1 MICSQC
7 KKKFTPTHSRQKYCS
22 QECAKIKKIERQKK
36 YSRSDKAREA
46 QKKYRATQDAKIVQA
61 KFRLRYRTD
70 KSFREEVLR
79 KAKIW
84 REKNREKNPDKQAKI
99 REKDNAQKRERYR
112 NDKVFR
118 EYKRETTRK
127 HHAENPEIN
136 IRSSKKRALEKP
148 EEIKKWMT
156 EYRLKNKVKL
166 KKKRHQNYVDNKEKS
181 NNQSNEWIKNNKE
194 RFLEWRRA
202 YEKTPEVRAKINARY
217 NKRVKEDAIF
227 RIRRNLKV
235 RIYEYIKD
243 GKGRKYGTMKELL
256 GCDWKFFKL
265 YIENKFQPGMNW
277 NNYGKWHIDHVVAI
291 SKFNLALKSEQ
302 FKSCHHTNLQ
312 PLWAID
318 NMKKGDKY

>member
-1 MICSQC
+1 MICSHC

-22 QECAKIKKIERQKK
+22 QECAEIKKIERIKK

-46 QKKYRATQDAKIVQA
+46 QKKYRGTQDAKIVQA

-84 REKNREKNPDKQAKI
+84 REKNPDKQAKI
-99 REKDNAQKRERYR
+99 REKDNAQKRERYKK
-112 NDKVFR
+112 DKVFR
-118 EYKRETTRK
+118 EYKKEITRK

-136 IRSSKKRALEKP
+136 IRSHKKRALEKP
-148 EEIKKWMT
+148 EEIKKWLT

-166 KKKRHQNYVDNKEKS
+166 KSKRAKYYKDNKVEEDKR
-181 NNQSNEWIKNNKE
+181 NKE
-194 RFLEWRRA
+194 YATKHKEKMSEWRRA
-202 YEKTPEVRAKINARY
+202 YEKTPEVRAKINTRY

-277 NNYGKWHIDHVVAI
+277 NNYGKWHIDHVIAI

-318 NMKKGDKY
+318 NMKKGDRY